1 MPELV
6 DAEHLRAATRIRG
19 WLAAHRDG
27 RDLVEIGAYKAGTN
41 EALDEA
47 LARMPAI
54 EAYLRQGPRETST
67 MAETRELLDLVA
79 RVPEGSK

>member
-1 MPELV
+1 
-6 DAEHLRAATRIRG
+6 
-19 WLAAHRDG
+19 
-27 RDLVEIGAYKAGTN
+27 
-41 EALDEA
+41 
-47 LARMPAI
+47 MPAI